1 MNHVYR
7 FLVKEVSN
15 IHVKLKSRKM
25 KIPEEVKISDNGFVF
40 NSKTGDSFS
49 LNPFGLELIK
59 NIQEEKKLESL
70 KKEITEKYDVDD
82 LTFEKDFYEFCAL
95 LKHHQIILQ
104 GNPMDF
110 K

>member
-1 MNHVYR
+1 MKFILN
-7 FLVKEVSN
+7 
-15 IHVKLKSRKM
+15 KM

-59 NIQEEKKLESL
+59 NIQQEKELETL
-70 KKEITEKYDVDD
+70 KKEMTGKYDVDD

-104 GNPMDF
+104 DNPMDF

>member
-1 MNHVYR
+1 
-7 FLVKEVSN
+7 
-15 IHVKLKSRKM
+15 M

-40 NSKTGDSFS
+40 NAKTGDSFS

-59 NIQEEKKLESL
+59 NIQQEKGLEIL
-70 KKEITEKYDVDD
+70 KKEMTEKYDVDD

>member
-1 MNHVYR
+1 
-7 FLVKEVSN
+7 
-15 IHVKLKSRKM
+15 M

-59 NIQEEKKLESL
+59 NIQEEKELEIL
-70 KKEITEKYDVDD
+70 KMEILEKYDVDD

>member
-1 MNHVYR
+1 VQV
-7 FLVKEVSN
+7 FSKTGVKQTIQN
-15 IHVKLKSRKM
+15 KNRKM

-59 NIQEEKKLESL
+59 NIQEEKEFENL
-70 KKEITEKYDVDD
+70 KTSILEKYEIDD

-95 LKHHQIILQ
+95 LKHHQIISQ
-104 GNPMDF
+104 DNPLDF

>member
-1 MNHVYR
+1 
-7 FLVKEVSN
+7 
-15 IHVKLKSRKM
+15 M
-25 KIPEEVKISDNGFVF
+25 KIPVEVKISDNGFVF

-59 NIQEEKKLESL
+59 NIQEEKEFENL
-70 KKEITEKYDVDD
+70 KTSILEKYEIDD

-95 LKHHQIILQ
+95 LKHHQIISQ
-104 GNPMDF
+104 DNPLDF